1 MNLLLF
7 EIGNLRINDNYLLKE
22 INKNNNNN
30 IYIFIWDSIWE
41 EKSNNFI
48 NMGSFKKKFLKES
61 LIDLKNNLQ
70 KINLNL
76 NVFYGDKLNI
86 LNEII
91 KNYNIKN
98 IFKNEPI
105 TNYDKELDHNLKSQT
120 NIIYPNLN
128 YNYLN
133 NKNFNTISNNKSII
147 LKNNININDID
158 IPHCTNNIIGGETS
172 ATIYLKNF
180 IKKYII
186 YNDNN
191 NINFYLLINNW
202 LSFGCITNKIIY
214 KYIYNNHLKNVKNK
228 NISNIL
234 RDLIQK
240 EYYITNFNQINFNL
254 NDNNNLNGSL
264 LTINKLI
271 NCQTG
276 YPFIDAIIKEI
287 NTTGRTHTKNKFIL
301 ASFIIND
308 LNLNW
313 KIGYDYFKSILTDV
327 NYQLNLQIWYYIISK
342 KSYYNVKKQFL
353 ELDKDCKY
361 VKKWIPQLSSYTNE
375 KIHNNE
381 INYFEPIIHI
391 TYTKSN

>member
-7 EIGNLRINDNYLLKE
+7 DIGNLRINDNYLLKE

-30 IYIFIWDSIWE
+30 IYVFIWDSIWE

-61 LIDLKNNLQ
+61 LIDLKKNLQ
-70 KINLNL
+70 KINLDL
-76 NVFYGDKLNI
+76 NVFYGNKFNI

-91 KNYNIKN
+91 KDYNIKN
-98 IFKNEPI
+98 IFKNKPI
-105 TNYDKELDHNLKSQT
+105 TKYDKELDIKLKSQSYI
-120 NIIYPNLN
+120 NLIYPNLN
-128 YNYLN
+128 KNYLN
-133 NKNFNTISNNKSII
+133 NDTFDIISNNKSII
-147 LKNNININDID
+147 LKSSININDID
-158 IPHCTNNIIGGETS
+158 IPDCKNNIIGGETS
-172 ATIYLKNF
+172 ANIYLQNF

-186 YNDNN
+186 QNNYN
-191 NINFYLLINNW
+191 NINFYFLIYNW

-214 KYIYNNHLKNVKNK
+214 KKIYPVYLKFKNH
-228 NISNIL
+228 NINNIL

-240 EYYITNFNQINFNL
+240 EFYINNFNQINFNT
-254 NDNNNLNGSL
+254 NNNLNGSV

-271 NCQTG
+271 NSQTG
-276 YPFIDAIIKEI
+276 YPYIDAIIKEI
-287 NTTGRTHTKNKFIL
+287 NLTGRTHTKNKFIL

-313 KIGYDYFKSILTDV
+313 KIGFDYYNSMLTDI
-327 NYQLNLQIWYYIISK
+327 NYQLNFQIWYYIISK
-342 KSYYNVKKQFL
+342 KTYYNVKKQFF
-353 ELDKDCKY
+353 ELDKYCKY
-361 VKKWIPQLSSYTNE
+361 VKKWIPQLSSYTSE

-381 INYFEPIIHI
+381 INYFEPIIYI

>member
-7 EIGNLRINDNYLLKE
+7 DIGNLRINDNYLLRE
-22 INKNNNNN
+22 INKNNNSN

-48 NMGSFKKKFLKES
+48 NMGTFKKKFLKES

-76 NVFYGDKLNI
+76 NVFYGNKQNI

-105 TNYDKELDHNLKSQT
+105 TDYDKQLDTDLKKSKINL
-120 NIIYPNLN
+120 IYPNLK
-128 YNYLN
+128 YNYLVN
-133 NKNFNTISNNKSII
+133 SYFNTISNNKSVI

-158 IPHCTNNIIGGETS
+158 IPECTNNIIGGETS
-172 ATIYLKNF
+172 ATFYLKNF

-191 NINFYLLINNW
+191 NINFYFLINNW

-214 KYIYNNHLKNVKNK
+214 KYISNINIKNK
-228 NISNIL
+228 NVNNFIKDIVL
-234 RDLIQK
+234 K
-240 EYYITNFNQINFNL
+240 EYYITNFNQINFNF

-271 NCQTG
+271 NSQTG
-276 YPFIDAIIKEI
+276 YPYIDAIIKEI
-287 NTTGRTHTKNKFIL
+287 NITGRTHTKNKFIL

-313 KIGYDYFKSILTDV
+313 KIGFDYFNSLLTDI
-327 NYQLNLQIWYYIISK
+327 NYQLNLQIWYYVISK
-342 KSYYNVKKQFL
+342 KSYYNIKKQFL
-353 ELDKDCKY
+353 ELDKDCKF
-361 VKKWIPQLSSYTNE
+361 VKKWIQQLSSYTNKE
-375 KIHNNE
+375 IHDNK